1 MTWAAA
7 RPKLAM
13 ANYFSTPGWVI
24 HLARRLLYF
33 WVRTTV
39 FPQHPDELGLDP
51 AKPVCYVLQHPHV
64 SNLLIVY
71 RESRSVGLPSA
82 EAPFALGRDVF
93 PRSAFFLNPKPIPG
107 TGAGEPYAPAPL
119 MTAMVRETLADARL
133 DVQIVPVVILW
144 GRHPGK
150 QESILKALFAEAW
163 QQPGPLRRLL
173 TILLHGRNVLVRFNT
188 PLSLHAFCR
197 DIAGEQQA
205 LQKLS
210 RVLREHF
217 RRQRQMA
224 IGPDLSH
231 RHTQVGALLDAP
243 RVRSAIATEAETQH
257 ISPAEARLR
266 ARRFILEIA
275 SDYSYGVTRA
285 FELALSW
292 LWTQL
297 FDGIEIH
304 HAESITQI
312 APGLGIIYI
321 PTHRSHMDYLLLS
334 YIVHHQGLASPHIAA
349 GDNLNFFLVGPL
361 LRRAGAFFM
370 RRSFKGE
377 PLYATVFDEYL
388 HLMLTRGFPIG
399 YFIEGGRS
407 RNGSMLSPKAG
418 ILGMTIRSY
427 IREHDRPLVLV
438 PVYIGYEKLI
448 EGRTYLREMAGKPKQ
463 RESLWALLNNLRRIR
478 RVFGKVHL
486 NFGQPLALADF
497 LETCR
502 PGWSSEAS
510 ADIDPWA
517 REATHRAAAEL
528 ARRMNEAAVIN
539 PVNLIALSLL
549 PLPGPTVEEHV
560 LERLLE
566 DYQALAVDA
575 PYSPLT
581 IPCAMNSAQ
590 IVAYVERLGMITRIA
605 HPQGNLIQLSTREA
619 PLLAYFRNNAL
630 HLFALPSLIAG
641 LLNRHRPLDTPQVI
655 EVVAGI
661 YDLIAKE
668 LFLRWTPEEIPQ
680 ATLAVIDVL
689 VKRGLLLR
697 DASERLCAPEDDPR
711 KRFELHLIGETL
723 RPLLEDYFI
732 VLTLLERSGSG
743 HLTRHAL
750 ENDCQQLARRLAVL
764 QAGHAPDYSGKA
776 MFSSRVTQL
785 IDADYLHEEAAG
797 YLHFDQRLTT
807 MLAHAKLFL
816 PAEAREL
823 ISRLACADPLP

>member
-1 MTWAAA
+1 
-7 RPKLAM
+7 M

-93 PRSAFFLNPKPIPG
+93 PRSACFLNPKPIPG

-361 LRRAGAFFM
+361 LRRAGATDRERHTTAVFAIPRKKVQVDAGNETTRYRIQHVVVAHLGMPGRNLHFVEFQTIKRLRHQQCEIHRSVGYKVLAKFFLIDRETLTAYRFLVIVNVPTLQLCVGQ
-370 RRSFKGE
+370 RRS
-377 PLYATVFDEYL
+377 
-388 HLMLTRGFPIG
+388 RGVCFRRT
-399 YFIEGGRS
+399 ELLDRRS
-407 RNGSMLSPKAG
+407 S
-418 ILGMTIRSY
+418 
-427 IREHDRPLVLV
+427 
-438 PVYIGYEKLI
+438 
-448 EGRTYLREMAGKPKQ
+448 
-463 RESLWALLNNLRRIR
+463 
-478 RVFGKVHL
+478 
-486 NFGQPLALADF
+486 
-497 LETCR
+497 
-502 PGWSSEAS
+502 
-510 ADIDPWA
+510 
-517 REATHRAAAEL
+517 
-528 ARRMNEAAVIN
+528 
-539 PVNLIALSLL
+539 
-549 PLPGPTVEEHV
+549 
-560 LERLLE
+560 
-566 DYQALAVDA
+566 
-575 PYSPLT
+575 
-581 IPCAMNSAQ
+581 
-590 IVAYVERLGMITRIA
+590 
-605 HPQGNLIQLSTREA
+605 
-619 PLLAYFRNNAL
+619 
-630 HLFALPSLIAG
+630 
-641 LLNRHRPLDTPQVI
+641 
-655 EVVAGI
+655 
-661 YDLIAKE
+661 
-668 LFLRWTPEEIPQ
+668 
-680 ATLAVIDVL
+680 
-689 VKRGLLLR
+689 
-697 DASERLCAPEDDPR
+697 
-711 KRFELHLIGETL
+711 
-723 RPLLEDYFI
+723 
-732 VLTLLERSGSG
+732 
-743 HLTRHAL
+743 
-750 ENDCQQLARRLAVL
+750 
-764 QAGHAPDYSGKA
+764 
-776 MFSSRVTQL
+776 SSR
-785 IDADYLHEEAAG
+785 
-797 YLHFDQRLTT
+797 
-807 MLAHAKLFL
+807 
-816 PAEAREL
+816 
-823 ISRLACADPLP
+823 S